1 MTRRLTNAGIALL
14 LIIALMGFLGVITG
28 VRGDSRQSYSLTA
41 AENESGVLTLSD
53 ETLHAGDSFTVTV
66 QPAEG
71 YRAAFVVAD
80 SLNSRTL
87 TEPNRKKT
95 VFTGVMPAHDVTLRG
110 IFVPED
116 QYAVALLYNS
126 LRGDCWTEPA
136 SAAAGTPVV
145 LNTSVKEP
153 YQVSRIASTPEDLA
167 ETMVAG
173 ENGAR
178 LFNMPESDVVLE
190 IGMTRDAFEDVPDDA
205 WYASY
210 VYDIVDK
217 GIMAGISSTQFQ
229 PEGQVTRAQAAQ
241 ILYTM
246 AGAPAVSTAS
256 SFNDVFPG
264 QWHYNPI
271 TWCTSNGVMAGY
283 SSGDFLPDAAI
294 TRQQMVSVLYKY
306 TTKIRKDP
314 ASERDDLQFF
324 ADRDAVSSYA
334 KTSMQWAVAR
344 GIISGT
350 RENGQLYIQPQGVVS
365 RAQMAIMLSSM
376 LDESGGKTPV
386 TPAPETPSP
395 EVTESPSPA
404 VTETP
409 EPVDEGTDFKDV
421 KSYSWYR
428 SAADYC
434 VAQNYMTA
442 DDGRF
447 LPNKEVTRGQAA
459 QMLYSLADRP
469 AVSGQAPFT
478 DISGGDYYSDAVTW
492 CVQQDIAAGFADR
505 TFRPD
510 IPISRQQFIA
520 LLHRYT
526 KFRGYKIEPSDNLN
540 KFPDG
545 GTVSDYAVIPMG
557 WATHYSLIAGISGNL
572 EPFGTLSR
580 SQMAC
585 ILQTYDKQI
594 AGK

>member
-1 MTRRLTNAGIALL
+1 MSYAGMALL
-14 LIIALMGFLGVITG
+14 LIIALMGSLGVLTG

-41 AENESGVLTLSD
+41 EESESGVITLSD
-53 ETLHAGDSFTVTV
+53 QSLHAGDTFTVEA

-71 YRAAFVVAD
+71 YRTAFVVAD
-80 SLNSRTL
+80 SLTARTL
-87 TEPNRKKT
+87 TEPNRRKT
-95 VFTGVMPAHDVTLRG
+95 VFTGVMPAHDITLQAL
-110 IFVPED
+110 FVPEEE
-116 QYAVALLYNS
+116 YAVALLYNT
-126 LRGDCWTEPA
+126 LRGDCQAEPA
-136 SAAAGTPVV
+136 HAAAGTPVV

-173 ENGAR
+173 ENGSR
-178 LFNMPESDVVLE
+178 MFTMPQEDVVLE
-190 IGMTRDAFEDVPDDA
+190 IGMTRDAFQDVPDDA

-217 GIMAGISSTQFQ
+217 GIMAGISSTEFQ
-229 PEGQVTRAQAAQ
+229 PEGQMTRAQAAQ

-246 AGAPAVSTAS
+246 AGSPAVNTATR
-256 SFNDVFPG
+256 FNDVFPG

-271 TWCTSNGVMAGY
+271 TWCTSSGVMAGY

-306 TTKIRKDP
+306 TTKILKDP
-314 ASERDDLQFF
+314 ASERDGLEFF
-324 ADRDAVSSYA
+324 ADRDSISSYA
-334 KTSMQWAVAR
+334 RTSMQWAVAR

-350 RENGQLYIQPQGVVS
+350 RENGQLTIQPQGVVS

-376 LDESGGKTPV
+376 LSEESHEK
-386 TPAPETPSP
+386 PAETDPPETPSP
-395 EVTESPSPA
+395 DLTAAPD
-404 VTETP
+404 
-409 EPVDEGTDFKDV
+409 PVDEGTDFKDV

-447 LPNKEVTRGQAA
+447 LPDKEVTRGQAA
-459 QMLYSLADRP
+459 QMLYSLADKP
-469 AVSGQAPFT
+469 AVSGTVPFT
-478 DISGGDYYSDAVTW
+478 DIAENDYYHAAVTW
-492 CVQQDIAAGFADR
+492 CVRQDIAAGFDDN

-510 IPISRQQFIA
+510 IPISRQQFVA

-526 KFRGYKIEPSDNLN
+526 RFRGYAIEPSDELSH
-540 KFPDG
+540 FPDS
-545 GTVSDYAVIPMG
+545 GTVTAYASVPMG
-557 WATHYSLIAGISGNL
+557 WAVHYRLIAGIRGNL
-572 EPFGTLSR
+572 EPFGTLTR
-580 SQMAC
+580 GQMAC
-585 ILQTYDKQI
+585 ILQSYDKQI
-594 AGK
+594 AQK

>member
-1 MTRRLTNAGIALL
+1 MSYAGMALL
-14 LIIALMGFLGVITG
+14 LIIALMGSLGVLTG

-41 AENESGVLTLSD
+41 EESESGTITLSD
-53 ETLHAGDSFTVTV
+53 QSLHAGDTFTVEA

-71 YRAAFVVAD
+71 YRTAFVVAD
-80 SLNSRTL
+80 SLTARTL
-87 TEPNRKKT
+87 TEPNRRKT
-95 VFTGVMPAHDVTLRG
+95 VFTGVMPAHDITLQAL
-110 IFVPED
+110 FVPEEE
-116 QYAVALLYNS
+116 YAVALLYNT
-126 LRGDCWTEPA
+126 LRGDCQVEPA
-136 SAAAGTPVV
+136 HAAAGTPVV

-173 ENGAR
+173 ENGSR
-178 LFNMPESDVVLE
+178 MFTMPQEDVVLE
-190 IGMTRDAFEDVPDDA
+190 IGMTRDAFQDVPDDA

-217 GIMAGISSTQFQ
+217 GIMAGISSTEFQ
-229 PEGQVTRAQAAQ
+229 PDGQMTRAQAAQ

-246 AGAPAVSTAS
+246 AGSPAVNTATR
-256 SFNDVFPG
+256 FNDVFPG

-271 TWCTSNGVMAGY
+271 TWCTSSGVMAGY

-306 TTKIRKDP
+306 TTKILKDP
-314 ASERDDLQFF
+314 ASERDGLESF
-324 ADRDAVSSYA
+324 ADRDSISSYA
-334 KTSMQWAVAR
+334 RTSMQWAVAR

-350 RENGQLYIQPQGVVS
+350 RENGQLIIQPQGVVS

-376 LDESGGKTPV
+376 LSEESHEK
-386 TPAPETPSP
+386 PAETDPPETPSP
-395 EVTESPSPA
+395 DLTAAPD
-404 VTETP
+404 
-409 EPVDEGTDFKDV
+409 PVDEGTDFKDV

-447 LPNKEVTRGQAA
+447 LPDKEVTRGQAA
-459 QMLYSLADRP
+459 QMLYSLADKP
-469 AVSGQAPFT
+469 AVSGTVPFT
-478 DISGGDYYSDAVTW
+478 DIAENDYYHDAVTW
-492 CVQQDIAAGFADR
+492 CVRQDIAAGFDDN

-510 IPISRQQFIA
+510 IPISRQQFVA

-526 KFRGYKIEPSDNLN
+526 RFRGYAIEPSDELSR
-540 KFPDG
+540 FPDS
-545 GTVSDYAVIPMG
+545 GTVTAYASVPMG
-557 WATHYSLIAGISGNL
+557 WAVHYRLIAGIRGNL
-572 EPFGTLSR
+572 EPFGTLTR
-580 SQMAC
+580 GQMAC
-585 ILQTYDKQI
+585 ILQSYDKQI
-594 AGK
+594 AKK

>member
-1 MTRRLTNAGIALL
+1 MLKRMSYAGMVLL
-14 LIIALMGFLGVITG
+14 LIIALMGSLGVLTG

-41 AENESGVLTLSD
+41 EESESGTITLSD
-53 ETLHAGDSFTVTV
+53 QSLHAGDTFTVEA

-71 YRAAFVVAD
+71 YRTAFVVAD
-80 SLNSRTL
+80 SLTARTL
-87 TEPNRKKT
+87 TEPNRRKT
-95 VFTGVMPAHDVTLRG
+95 VFTGVMPAHDITLQAL
-110 IFVPED
+110 FVPEEE
-116 QYAVALLYNS
+116 YAVALLYNT
-126 LRGDCWTEPA
+126 LRGDCQAEPA
-136 SAAAGTPVV
+136 HAAAGTPVV

-173 ENGAR
+173 ENGSR
-178 LFNMPESDVVLE
+178 MFTMPQEDVVLE
-190 IGMTRDAFEDVPDDA
+190 IGMTRDAFQDVPDDA

-217 GIMAGISSTQFQ
+217 GIMAGISSTEFQ
-229 PEGQVTRAQAAQ
+229 PDGQMTRAQAAQ

-246 AGAPAVSTAS
+246 AGSPAVNTATR
-256 SFNDVFPG
+256 FNDVFPG

-271 TWCTSNGVMAGY
+271 TWCTSSGVMAGY

-306 TTKIRKDP
+306 TTKILKDP
-314 ASERDDLQFF
+314 ASERDGLESF
-324 ADRDAVSSYA
+324 ADRDSISSYA
-334 KTSMQWAVAR
+334 RTSMQWAVAR

-350 RENGQLYIQPQGVVS
+350 RENGQLTIQPQGVVS

-376 LDESGGKTPV
+376 LSEESHEK
-386 TPAPETPSP
+386 PAETNPPETPSP
-395 EVTESPSPA
+395 DLTAAPD
-404 VTETP
+404 
-409 EPVDEGTDFKDV
+409 PVDEGTDFKDV

-447 LPNKEVTRGQAA
+447 LPDKEVTRGQAA
-459 QMLYSLADRP
+459 QMLYSLADKP
-469 AVSGQAPFT
+469 AVSGTVPFT
-478 DISGGDYYSDAVTW
+478 DIAENDYYHDAVTW
-492 CVQQDIAAGFADR
+492 CVRQDIAAGFDDN

-510 IPISRQQFIA
+510 TPISRQQFVA

-526 KFRGYKIEPSDNLN
+526 RFRGYAIEPSDELSR
-540 KFPDG
+540 FPDS
-545 GTVSDYAVIPMG
+545 GTVTAYASVPMG
-557 WATHYSLIAGISGNL
+557 WAVHYRLIAGIRGNL
-572 EPFGTLSR
+572 EPFGTLTR
-580 SQMAC
+580 GQMAC
-585 ILQTYDKQI
+585 ILQSYDKQI
-594 AGK
+594 AKK

>member
-1 MTRRLTNAGIALL
+1 MSYAGMALL
-14 LIIALMGFLGVITG
+14 LIIALMGSLGVLTG

-41 AENESGVLTLSD
+41 EESESGVITLSD
-53 ETLHAGDSFTVTV
+53 QSLHAGDTFTVEA

-71 YRAAFVVAD
+71 YRTAFVVAD
-80 SLNSRTL
+80 SLTARTL
-87 TEPNRKKT
+87 TEPNRRKT
-95 VFTGVMPAHDVTLRG
+95 VFTGVMPAHDITLQAL
-110 IFVPED
+110 FVPEEE
-116 QYAVALLYNS
+116 YAVALLYNT
-126 LRGDCWTEPA
+126 LRGDCQAEPA
-136 SAAAGTPVV
+136 HAAAGTPVV

-173 ENGAR
+173 ENGSR
-178 LFNMPESDVVLE
+178 MFTMPQEDVVLE
-190 IGMTRDAFEDVPDDA
+190 IGMTRDAFQDVPDDA

-217 GIMAGISSTQFQ
+217 GIMAGISSTEFQ
-229 PEGQVTRAQAAQ
+229 PDGQMTRAQAAQ

-246 AGAPAVSTAS
+246 AGSPAVNTATR
-256 SFNDVFPG
+256 FNDVFPG

-271 TWCTSNGVMAGY
+271 TWCTSSGVMAGY

-306 TTKIRKDP
+306 TTKILKDP
-314 ASERDDLQFF
+314 ASERDGLEFF
-324 ADRDAVSSYA
+324 ADRDSISSYA
-334 KTSMQWAVAR
+334 RTSMQWAVAR

-350 RENGQLYIQPQGVVS
+350 RENGQLTIQPQGVVS

-376 LDESGGKTPV
+376 LSEESHEK
-386 TPAPETPSP
+386 PAETDPPETPSP
-395 EVTESPSPA
+395 DLTAAPD
-404 VTETP
+404 
-409 EPVDEGTDFKDV
+409 PVDEGTDFKDV

-447 LPNKEVTRGQAA
+447 LPDKEVTRGQAA
-459 QMLYSLADRP
+459 QMLYSLADKP
-469 AVSGQAPFT
+469 AISGTVPFT
-478 DISGGDYYSDAVTW
+478 DIAENDYYHAAVTW
-492 CVQQDIAAGFADR
+492 CVRQDIAAGFDDN

-510 IPISRQQFIA
+510 IPISRQQFVA

-526 KFRGYKIEPSDNLN
+526 RFRGYAIEPSDELSR
-540 KFPDG
+540 FPDS
-545 GTVSDYAVIPMG
+545 GTVTAYASVPMG
-557 WATHYSLIAGISGNL
+557 WAVHYRLIAGIRGNL
-572 EPFGTLSR
+572 EPFGTLTR
-580 SQMAC
+580 GQMAC
-585 ILQTYDKQI
+585 ILQSYDKQI
-594 AGK
+594 AQK

>member
-1 MTRRLTNAGIALL
+1 MSYAGMALL
-14 LIIALMGFLGVITG
+14 LIIALMGSLGVLTG

-41 AENESGVLTLSD
+41 EESESGVITLSD
-53 ETLHAGDSFTVTV
+53 QSLHAGDTFTVEA

-71 YRAAFVVAD
+71 YRTAFVVAD
-80 SLNSRTL
+80 SLTARTL
-87 TEPNRKKT
+87 TEPNRRKT
-95 VFTGVMPAHDVTLRG
+95 VFTGVMPAHDITLQAL
-110 IFVPED
+110 FVPEEE
-116 QYAVALLYNS
+116 YAVALLYNT
-126 LRGDCWTEPA
+126 LRGDCQAEPA
-136 SAAAGTPVV
+136 HAAAGTPVV

-173 ENGAR
+173 ENGSR
-178 LFNMPESDVVLE
+178 MFTMPQEDVVLE
-190 IGMTRDAFEDVPDDA
+190 IGMTRDAFQDVPDDA

-217 GIMAGISSTQFQ
+217 GIMAGISSTEFQ
-229 PEGQVTRAQAAQ
+229 PDGQMTRAQAAQ

-246 AGAPAVSTAS
+246 AGSPAVNTATR
-256 SFNDVFPG
+256 FNDVFPG

-271 TWCTSNGVMAGY
+271 TWCTSSGVMAGY

-306 TTKIRKDP
+306 TTKILKDP
-314 ASERDDLQFF
+314 ASERDGLESF
-324 ADRDAVSSYA
+324 ADRDSISSYA
-334 KTSMQWAVAR
+334 RTSMQWAVAR

-350 RENGQLYIQPQGVVS
+350 RENGQLTIQPQGVVS

-376 LDESGGKTPV
+376 LSEESHEK
-386 TPAPETPSP
+386 PAETDPPETPSP
-395 EVTESPSPA
+395 DLTAAPD
-404 VTETP
+404 
-409 EPVDEGTDFKDV
+409 PVDEGTDFKDV

-447 LPNKEVTRGQAA
+447 LPDKEVTRGQAA
-459 QMLYSLADRP
+459 QMLYSLADKP
-469 AVSGQAPFT
+469 AVSGTVPFT
-478 DISGGDYYSDAVTW
+478 DIAENDYYHDAVTW
-492 CVQQDIAAGFADR
+492 CVRQDIAAGFDDN

-510 IPISRQQFIA
+510 IPISRQQFVA

-526 KFRGYKIEPSDNLN
+526 RFRGYAIEPSDELSR
-540 KFPDG
+540 FPDS
-545 GTVSDYAVIPMG
+545 GTVTAYASVPMG
-557 WATHYSLIAGISGNL
+557 WAVHYRLIAGIRGNL
-572 EPFGTLSR
+572 EPFGTLTR
-580 SQMAC
+580 GQMAC
-585 ILQTYDKQI
+585 ILQSYDKQI
-594 AGK
+594 AKK

>member
-1 MTRRLTNAGIALL
+1 MALL
-14 LIIALMGFLGVITG
+14 LIIALMGSLGVLTG

-41 AENESGVLTLSD
+41 EESESGTITLSD
-53 ETLHAGDSFTVTV
+53 QSLHAGDTFTVEA

-71 YRAAFVVAD
+71 YRTAFVVAD
-80 SLNSRTL
+80 SLTARTL
-87 TEPNRKKT
+87 TEPNRRKT
-95 VFTGVMPAHDVTLRG
+95 VFTGVMPAHDITLQAL
-110 IFVPED
+110 FVPEEE
-116 QYAVALLYNS
+116 YAVALLYNT
-126 LRGDCWTEPA
+126 LRGDCQAEPA
-136 SAAAGTPVV
+136 HAAAGTPVV

-173 ENGAR
+173 ENGSR
-178 LFNMPESDVVLE
+178 MFTMPQEDVVLE
-190 IGMTRDAFEDVPDDA
+190 IGMTRDAFQDVPDDA

-217 GIMAGISSTQFQ
+217 GVMAGISSTEFQ
-229 PEGQVTRAQAAQ
+229 PDGQMTRAQAAQ

-246 AGAPAVSTAS
+246 AGSPAVNTATR
-256 SFNDVFPG
+256 FNDVFPG

-271 TWCTSNGVMAGY
+271 TWCTSSGVMAGY

-306 TTKIRKDP
+306 TTKILKDP
-314 ASERDDLQFF
+314 ASERDGLESF
-324 ADRDAVSSYA
+324 ADRDSISSYA
-334 KTSMQWAVAR
+334 RTSMQWAVAR

-350 RENGQLYIQPQGVVS
+350 RENGQLTIQPQGVVS

-376 LDESGGKTPV
+376 LSEESHEK
-386 TPAPETPSP
+386 PAETDPPETPSP
-395 EVTESPSPA
+395 DLTAAPD
-404 VTETP
+404 
-409 EPVDEGTDFKDV
+409 PVDEGTDFKDV

-447 LPNKEVTRGQAA
+447 LPDKEVTRGQAA
-459 QMLYSLADRP
+459 QMLYSLADKP
-469 AVSGQAPFT
+469 VVSGTVPFT
-478 DISGGDYYSDAVTW
+478 DIAENDYYHDAVTW
-492 CVQQDIAAGFADR
+492 CVRQDIAAGFDDN

-510 IPISRQQFIA
+510 IPISRQQFVA

-526 KFRGYKIEPSDNLN
+526 RFRGYAIEPSDELSR
-540 KFPDG
+540 FPDS
-545 GTVSDYAVIPMG
+545 GTVTAYASVPMG
-557 WATHYSLIAGISGNL
+557 WAVHYRLIAGIRGNL
-572 EPFGTLSR
+572 EPFGTLTR
-580 SQMAC
+580 GQMAC
-585 ILQTYDKQI
+585 ILQSYDKQI
-594 AGK
+594 AQK

>member
-1 MTRRLTNAGIALL
+1 MSYAGMVLL
-14 LIIALMGFLGVITG
+14 LIIALMGSLGVLTG

-41 AENESGVLTLSD
+41 EESESGTITLSD
-53 ETLHAGDSFTVTV
+53 QSLHAGDTFTVEA

-71 YRAAFVVAD
+71 YRTAFVVAD
-80 SLNSRTL
+80 SLTARTL
-87 TEPNRKKT
+87 TEPNRRKT
-95 VFTGVMPAHDVTLRG
+95 VFTGVMPAHDITLQAL
-110 IFVPED
+110 FVPEEE
-116 QYAVALLYNS
+116 YAVALLYNT
-126 LRGDCWTEPA
+126 LRGDCQVEPA
-136 SAAAGTPVV
+136 HAAAGTPVV

-173 ENGAR
+173 ENGSR
-178 LFNMPESDVVLE
+178 MFTMPQEDVVLE
-190 IGMTRDAFEDVPDDA
+190 IGMTRDAFQDVPDDA

-217 GIMAGISSTQFQ
+217 GIMAGISSTEFQ
-229 PEGQVTRAQAAQ
+229 PDGQMTRAQAAQ

-246 AGAPAVSTAS
+246 AGSPAVNTATR
-256 SFNDVFPG
+256 FNDVFPG

-271 TWCTSNGVMAGY
+271 TWCTSSGVMAGY

-306 TTKIRKDP
+306 TTKILKDP
-314 ASERDDLQFF
+314 ASERDGLESF
-324 ADRDAVSSYA
+324 ADRDSISSYA
-334 KTSMQWAVAR
+334 RTSMQWAVAR

-350 RENGQLYIQPQGVVS
+350 RENGQLTIQPQGVVS

-376 LDESGGKTPV
+376 LSEESHEK
-386 TPAPETPSP
+386 PAETDPPETPSP
-395 EVTESPSPA
+395 DLTAAPD
-404 VTETP
+404 
-409 EPVDEGTDFKDV
+409 PVDEGTDFKDV

-447 LPNKEVTRGQAA
+447 LPDKEVTRGQAA
-459 QMLYSLADRP
+459 QMLYSLAGKP
-469 AVSGQAPFT
+469 AVSGTVPFT
-478 DISGGDYYSDAVTW
+478 DIAENDYYHDAVTW
-492 CVQQDIAAGFADR
+492 CVRQDIAAGFDDN

-510 IPISRQQFIA
+510 IPISRQQFVA

-526 KFRGYKIEPSDNLN
+526 RFRGYAIEPSDELSR
-540 KFPDG
+540 FPDS
-545 GTVSDYAVIPMG
+545 GTVTAYASVPMG
-557 WATHYSLIAGISGNL
+557 WAVHYRLIAGIRGNL
-572 EPFGTLSR
+572 EPFGTLTR
-580 SQMAC
+580 GQMAC
-585 ILQTYDKQI
+585 ILQSYDKQI
-594 AGK
+594 AKK

>member
-1 MTRRLTNAGIALL
+1 MLKRMSYAGMALL
-14 LIIALMGFLGVITG
+14 LIIALMGSLGVLTG

-41 AENESGVLTLSD
+41 EESESGVITLSD
-53 ETLHAGDSFTVTV
+53 QSLHAGDTFTVEA

-71 YRAAFVVAD
+71 YRTAFVVAD
-80 SLNSRTL
+80 SLTARTL
-87 TEPNRKKT
+87 TEPNRRKT
-95 VFTGVMPAHDVTLRG
+95 VFTGVMPAHDITLQAL
-110 IFVPED
+110 FVPEEE
-116 QYAVALLYNS
+116 YAVALLYNT
-126 LRGDCWTEPA
+126 LRGDCQAEPA
-136 SAAAGTPVV
+136 HAAAGTPVV

-173 ENGAR
+173 ENGSR
-178 LFNMPESDVVLE
+178 MFTMPQEDVVLE
-190 IGMTRDAFEDVPDDA
+190 IGMTRDAFQDVPDDA

-217 GIMAGISSTQFQ
+217 GIMAGISSTEFQ
-229 PEGQVTRAQAAQ
+229 PDGQMTRAQAAQ

-246 AGAPAVSTAS
+246 AGSPAVNTATR
-256 SFNDVFPG
+256 FNDVFPG

-271 TWCTSNGVMAGY
+271 TWCTSSGVMAGY

-306 TTKIRKDP
+306 TTKILKDP
-314 ASERDDLQFF
+314 ASERDGLESF
-324 ADRDAVSSYA
+324 ADRDSISSYA
-334 KTSMQWAVAR
+334 RTSMQWAVAR

-350 RENGQLYIQPQGVVS
+350 RENGQLTIQPQGVVS

-376 LDESGGKTPV
+376 LSEESHEK
-386 TPAPETPSP
+386 PAETDPPETPSP
-395 EVTESPSPA
+395 DLTAAPD
-404 VTETP
+404 
-409 EPVDEGTDFKDV
+409 PVDEGTDFKDV

-447 LPNKEVTRGQAA
+447 LPDKEVTRGQAA
-459 QMLYSLADRP
+459 QMLYSLADKP
-469 AVSGQAPFT
+469 AVSGTVPFT
-478 DISGGDYYSDAVTW
+478 DIAENDYYHDAVTW
-492 CVQQDIAAGFADR
+492 CVRQDIAAGFDDN

-510 IPISRQQFIA
+510 IPISRQQFVA

-526 KFRGYKIEPSDNLN
+526 RFRGYAIEPSDELSR
-540 KFPDG
+540 FPDS
-545 GTVSDYAVIPMG
+545 GTVTAYASVPMG
-557 WATHYSLIAGISGNL
+557 WAVHYRLIAGIRGNL
-572 EPFGTLSR
+572 EPFGTLTR
-580 SQMAC
+580 GQMAC
-585 ILQTYDKQI
+585 ILQSYDKQI
-594 AGK
+594 AKK

>member
-1 MTRRLTNAGIALL
+1 MLKRISYAGMALL
-14 LIIALMGFLGVITG
+14 LIIALMGSLGVLTG

-41 AENESGVLTLSD
+41 EESESGTITLSD
-53 ETLHAGDSFTVTV
+53 QSLHAGDTFTVEA

-71 YRAAFVVAD
+71 YRTAFVVAD
-80 SLNSRTL
+80 SLTARTL
-87 TEPNRKKT
+87 TEPNRRKT
-95 VFTGVMPAHDVTLRG
+95 VFTGVMPAHDITLQAL
-110 IFVPED
+110 FVPEEE
-116 QYAVALLYNS
+116 YAVALLYNT
-126 LRGDCWTEPA
+126 LRGDCQAEPA
-136 SAAAGTPVV
+136 HAAAGTPVV

-173 ENGAR
+173 ENGSR
-178 LFNMPESDVVLE
+178 MFTMPQEDVVLE
-190 IGMTRDAFEDVPDDA
+190 IGMTRDAFQDVPDDA

-217 GIMAGISSTQFQ
+217 GVMAGISSTEFQ
-229 PEGQVTRAQAAQ
+229 PDGQMTRAQAAQ

-246 AGAPAVSTAS
+246 AGSPAVNTATR
-256 SFNDVFPG
+256 FNDVFPG

-271 TWCTSNGVMAGY
+271 TWCTSSGVMAGY

-306 TTKIRKDP
+306 TTKILKDP
-314 ASERDDLQFF
+314 ASERDGLESF
-324 ADRDAVSSYA
+324 ADRDSISSYA
-334 KTSMQWAVAR
+334 RTSMQWAVAR

-350 RENGQLYIQPQGVVS
+350 RENGQLTIQPQGVVS

-376 LDESGGKTPV
+376 LSEESHEK
-386 TPAPETPSP
+386 PAETDPPETPSP
-395 EVTESPSPA
+395 DLTAAPD
-404 VTETP
+404 
-409 EPVDEGTDFKDV
+409 PVDEGTDFKDV

-447 LPNKEVTRGQAA
+447 LPDKEVTRGQAA
-459 QMLYSLADRP
+459 QMLYSLADKP
-469 AVSGQAPFT
+469 VVSGTVPFT
-478 DISGGDYYSDAVTW
+478 DIAENDYYHDAVTW
-492 CVQQDIAAGFADR
+492 CVRQDIAAGFDDN

-510 IPISRQQFIA
+510 IPISRQQFVA

-526 KFRGYKIEPSDNLN
+526 RFRGYAIEPSDELSR
-540 KFPDG
+540 FPDS
-545 GTVSDYAVIPMG
+545 GTVTAYASVPMG
-557 WATHYSLIAGISGNL
+557 WAVHYRLIAGIRGNL
-572 EPFGTLSR
+572 EPFGTLTR
-580 SQMAC
+580 GQMAC
-585 ILQTYDKQI
+585 ILQSYDKQI
-594 AGK
+594 AQK

>member
-1 MTRRLTNAGIALL
+1 MLKRMSYAGMVLL
-14 LIIALMGFLGVITG
+14 LIIALMGSLGVLTG

-41 AENESGVLTLSD
+41 EESESGTITLSD
-53 ETLHAGDSFTVTV
+53 QSLHAGDTFTVEA

-71 YRAAFVVAD
+71 YRTAFVVAD
-80 SLNSRTL
+80 SLTARTL
-87 TEPNRKKT
+87 TEPNRRKT
-95 VFTGVMPAHDVTLRG
+95 VFTGVMPAHDITLQAL
-110 IFVPED
+110 FVPEEE
-116 QYAVALLYNS
+116 YAVALLYNT
-126 LRGDCWTEPA
+126 LRGDCQVEPA
-136 SAAAGTPVV
+136 HAAAGTPVV

-173 ENGAR
+173 ENGSR
-178 LFNMPESDVVLE
+178 MFTMPQEDVVLE
-190 IGMTRDAFEDVPDDA
+190 IGMTRDAFQDVPDDA

-217 GIMAGISSTQFQ
+217 GIMAGISSTEFQ
-229 PEGQVTRAQAAQ
+229 PDGQMTRAQAAQ

-246 AGAPAVSTAS
+246 AGSPAVNTATR
-256 SFNDVFPG
+256 FNDVFPG

-271 TWCTSNGVMAGY
+271 TWCTSSGVMAGY

-306 TTKIRKDP
+306 TTKILKDP
-314 ASERDDLQFF
+314 ASERDGLESF
-324 ADRDAVSSYA
+324 ADRDSISSYA
-334 KTSMQWAVAR
+334 RTSMQWAVAR

-350 RENGQLYIQPQGVVS
+350 RENGQLIIQPQGVVS

-376 LDESGGKTPV
+376 LSEESHEK
-386 TPAPETPSP
+386 PAETDPPETPSP
-395 EVTESPSPA
+395 DLTAAPD
-404 VTETP
+404 
-409 EPVDEGTDFKDV
+409 PVDEGTDFKDV

-447 LPNKEVTRGQAA
+447 LPDKEVTRGQAA
-459 QMLYSLADRP
+459 QMLYSLADKP
-469 AVSGQAPFT
+469 AVSGTVPFT
-478 DISGGDYYSDAVTW
+478 DIAENDYYHDAVTW
-492 CVQQDIAAGFADR
+492 CVRQDIAAGFDDN

-510 IPISRQQFIA
+510 IPISRQQFVA

-526 KFRGYKIEPSDNLN
+526 RFRGYAIEPSDELSR
-540 KFPDG
+540 FPDS
-545 GTVSDYAVIPMG
+545 GTVTAYASVPMG
-557 WATHYSLIAGISGNL
+557 WAVHYRLIAGIRGNL
-572 EPFGTLSR
+572 EPFGTLTR
-580 SQMAC
+580 GQMAC
-585 ILQTYDKQI
+585 ILQSYDKQI
-594 AGK
+594 AKK

>member
-1 MTRRLTNAGIALL
+1 MLKRMSYAGMALL
-14 LIIALMGFLGVITG
+14 LIIALMGSLGVLTG

-41 AENESGVLTLSD
+41 EESESGTITLSD
-53 ETLHAGDSFTVTV
+53 QSLHAGDTFTVEA

-71 YRAAFVVAD
+71 YRTAFVVAD
-80 SLNSRTL
+80 SLTARTL
-87 TEPNRKKT
+87 TEPNRRKT
-95 VFTGVMPAHDVTLRG
+95 VFTGVMPAHDITLQAL
-110 IFVPED
+110 FVPEEE
-116 QYAVALLYNS
+116 YAVALLYNT
-126 LRGDCWTEPA
+126 LRGDCQVEPA
-136 SAAAGTPVV
+136 HAAAGTPVV

-173 ENGAR
+173 ENGSR
-178 LFNMPESDVVLE
+178 MFTMPQEDVVLE
-190 IGMTRDAFEDVPDDA
+190 IGMTRDAFQDVPDDA

-217 GIMAGISSTQFQ
+217 GIMAGISSTEFQ
-229 PEGQVTRAQAAQ
+229 PDGQMTRAQAAQ

-246 AGAPAVSTAS
+246 AGSPAVNTATR
-256 SFNDVFPG
+256 FNDVFPG

-271 TWCTSNGVMAGY
+271 TWCTSSGVMAGY

-306 TTKIRKDP
+306 TTKILKDP
-314 ASERDDLQFF
+314 ASERDGLESF
-324 ADRDAVSSYA
+324 ADRDSISSYA
-334 KTSMQWAVAR
+334 RTSMQWAVAR

-350 RENGQLYIQPQGVVS
+350 RENGQLIIQPQGVVS

-376 LDESGGKTPV
+376 LSEESHEK
-386 TPAPETPSP
+386 PAETDPPETPSP
-395 EVTESPSPA
+395 DLTAAPD
-404 VTETP
+404 
-409 EPVDEGTDFKDV
+409 PVDEGTDFKDV

-447 LPNKEVTRGQAA
+447 LPDKEVTRGQAA
-459 QMLYSLADRP
+459 QMLYSLADKP
-469 AVSGQAPFT
+469 AVSGTVPFT
-478 DISGGDYYSDAVTW
+478 DIAENDYYHDAVTW
-492 CVQQDIAAGFADR
+492 CVRQDIAAGFDDN

-510 IPISRQQFIA
+510 IPISRQQFVA

-526 KFRGYKIEPSDNLN
+526 RFRGYAIEPSDELSR
-540 KFPDG
+540 FPDS
-545 GTVSDYAVIPMG
+545 GTVTAYASVPMG
-557 WATHYSLIAGISGNL
+557 WAVHYRLIAGIRGNL
-572 EPFGTLSR
+572 EPFGTLTR
-580 SQMAC
+580 GQMAC
-585 ILQTYDKQI
+585 ILQSYDKQI
-594 AGK
+594 AKK

>member
-1 MTRRLTNAGIALL
+1 MALL
-14 LIIALMGFLGVITG
+14 LIIALMGSFGVLTG

-41 AENESGVLTLSD
+41 EESESGTITLSD
-53 ETLHAGDSFTVTV
+53 QSLHAGDTFTVEA

-71 YRAAFVVAD
+71 YRTAFVVAD
-80 SLNSRTL
+80 SLTARTL
-87 TEPNRKKT
+87 TEPNRRKT
-95 VFTGVMPAHDVTLRG
+95 VFTGVMPAHDITLQAL
-110 IFVPED
+110 FVPEEE
-116 QYAVALLYNS
+116 YAVALLYNT
-126 LRGDCWTEPA
+126 LRGDCQAEPA
-136 SAAAGTPVV
+136 HAAAGTPVV

-173 ENGAR
+173 ENGSR
-178 LFNMPESDVVLE
+178 MFTMPQEDVVLE
-190 IGMTRDAFEDVPDDA
+190 IGMTRDAFQDVPDDA

-217 GIMAGISSTQFQ
+217 GIMAGISSTEFQ
-229 PEGQVTRAQAAQ
+229 PDGQMTRAQAAQ

-246 AGAPAVSTAS
+246 AGSPAVNTATR
-256 SFNDVFPG
+256 FNDVFPG

-271 TWCTSNGVMAGY
+271 TWCTSSGVMAGY

-306 TTKIRKDP
+306 TTKILKDP
-314 ASERDDLQFF
+314 ASERDGLESF
-324 ADRDAVSSYA
+324 ADRDSISSYA
-334 KTSMQWAVAR
+334 RTSMQWAVAR

-350 RENGQLYIQPQGVVS
+350 RENGQLTIQPQGVVS

-376 LDESGGKTPV
+376 LSEESHEK
-386 TPAPETPSP
+386 PAETDPPETPSP
-395 EVTESPSPA
+395 DLTAAPD
-404 VTETP
+404 
-409 EPVDEGTDFKDV
+409 PVDEGTDFKDV

-447 LPNKEVTRGQAA
+447 LPDKEVTRGQAA
-459 QMLYSLADRP
+459 QMLYSLADKP
-469 AVSGQAPFT
+469 AVSGTVPFT
-478 DISGGDYYSDAVTW
+478 DIAENDYYHDAVTW
-492 CVQQDIAAGFADR
+492 CVRQDIAAGFDDN

-510 IPISRQQFIA
+510 TPISRQQFVA

-526 KFRGYKIEPSDNLN
+526 RFRGYAIEPSDELSR
-540 KFPDG
+540 FPDS
-545 GTVSDYAVIPMG
+545 GTVTAYASVPMG
-557 WATHYSLIAGISGNL
+557 WAVHYRLIAGIRGNL
-572 EPFGTLSR
+572 EPFGTLTR
-580 SQMAC
+580 GQMAC
-585 ILQTYDKQI
+585 ILQSYDKQI
-594 AGK
+594 AKK

>member
-1 MTRRLTNAGIALL
+1 MALL
-14 LIIALMGFLGVITG
+14 LIIALMGSLGVLTG

-41 AENESGVLTLSD
+41 EESESGTITLSD
-53 ETLHAGDSFTVTV
+53 QSLHAGDTFTVEA

-71 YRAAFVVAD
+71 YRTAFVVAD
-80 SLNSRTL
+80 SLTARTL
-87 TEPNRKKT
+87 TEPNRRKT
-95 VFTGVMPAHDVTLRG
+95 VFTGVMPAHDITLQAL
-110 IFVPED
+110 FVPEEE
-116 QYAVALLYNS
+116 YAVALLYNT
-126 LRGDCWTEPA
+126 LRGDCQAEPA
-136 SAAAGTPVV
+136 HAAAGTPVV

-173 ENGAR
+173 ENGSR
-178 LFNMPESDVVLE
+178 MFTMPQEDVVLE
-190 IGMTRDAFEDVPDDA
+190 IGMTRDAFQDVPDDA

-217 GIMAGISSTQFQ
+217 GIMAGISSTEFQ
-229 PEGQVTRAQAAQ
+229 PDGQMTRAQAAQ

-246 AGAPAVSTAS
+246 AGSPAVNTATR
-256 SFNDVFPG
+256 FNDVFPG

-271 TWCTSNGVMAGY
+271 TWCTSSGVMAGY

-306 TTKIRKDP
+306 TTKILKDP
-314 ASERDDLQFF
+314 ASERDGLESF
-324 ADRDAVSSYA
+324 ADRDSISSYA
-334 KTSMQWAVAR
+334 RTSMQWAVAR

-350 RENGQLYIQPQGVVS
+350 RENGQLTIQPQGVVS

-376 LDESGGKTPV
+376 LSEESHEK
-386 TPAPETPSP
+386 PAETDPPETPSP
-395 EVTESPSPA
+395 DLTAAPD
-404 VTETP
+404 
-409 EPVDEGTDFKDV
+409 PVDEGTDFKDV

-447 LPNKEVTRGQAA
+447 LPDKEVTRGQAA
-459 QMLYSLADRP
+459 QMLYSLADKP
-469 AVSGQAPFT
+469 AVSGTVPFT
-478 DISGGDYYSDAVTW
+478 DIAENDYYHDAVTW
-492 CVQQDIAAGFADR
+492 CVRQDIAAGFDDN

-510 IPISRQQFIA
+510 TPISRQQFVA

-526 KFRGYKIEPSDNLN
+526 RFRGYAIEPSDELSR
-540 KFPDG
+540 FPDS
-545 GTVSDYAVIPMG
+545 GTVTAYASVPMG
-557 WATHYSLIAGISGNL
+557 WAVHYRLIAGIRGNL
-572 EPFGTLSR
+572 EPFGTLTR
-580 SQMAC
+580 GQMAC
-585 ILQTYDKQI
+585 ILQSYDKQI
-594 AGK
+594 AKK

>member
-1 MTRRLTNAGIALL
+1 MALL
-14 LIIALMGFLGVITG
+14 LIIALMGSFGVLTG

-95 VFTGVMPAHDVTLRG
+95 VFTGVMPAHDVTLRA

-173 ENGAR
+173 ENGSR
-178 LFNMPESDVVLE
+178 MFTMPQEDVVLE
-190 IGMTRDAFEDVPDDA
+190 IGMTRDAFQDVPDDA

-217 GIMAGISSTQFQ
+217 GIMAGISSTEFQ
-229 PEGQVTRAQAAQ
+229 PDGQMTRAQAAQ

-246 AGAPAVSTAS
+246 AGSPAVNTATR
-256 SFNDVFPG
+256 FNDVFPG

-350 RENGQLYIQPQGVVS
+350 RENGQLTIQPQGVVS

-376 LDESGGKTPV
+376 LSEESHEK
-386 TPAPETPSP
+386 PAETDPPETPSP
-395 EVTESPSPA
+395 DLTAAPD
-404 VTETP
+404 
-409 EPVDEGTDFKDV
+409 PVDEGTDFKDV

-447 LPNKEVTRGQAA
+447 LPDKEVTRGQAA
-459 QMLYSLADRP
+459 QMLYSLADKP
-469 AVSGQAPFT
+469 AVSGTVPFT
-478 DISGGDYYSDAVTW
+478 DIAENDYYHDAVTW
-492 CVQQDIAAGFADR
+492 CVRQDIAAGFDDN

-510 IPISRQQFIA
+510 TPISRQQFVA

-526 KFRGYKIEPSDNLN
+526 RFRGYAIEPSDELSR
-540 KFPDG
+540 FPDS
-545 GTVSDYAVIPMG
+545 GTVTAYASVPMG
-557 WATHYSLIAGISGNL
+557 WAVHYRLIAGIRGNL
-572 EPFGTLSR
+572 EPFGTLTR
-580 SQMAC
+580 GQMAC
-585 ILQTYDKQI
+585 ILQSYDKQI
-594 AGK
+594 AKK

>member
-1 MTRRLTNAGIALL
+1 MSYAGMVLL
-14 LIIALMGFLGVITG
+14 LIIALMGSFGVLTG

-41 AENESGVLTLSD
+41 EESESGTITLSD
-53 ETLHAGDSFTVTV
+53 QSLHAGDTFTVEA

-71 YRAAFVVAD
+71 YRTAFVVAD
-80 SLNSRTL
+80 SLTARTL
-87 TEPNRKKT
+87 TEPNRRKT
-95 VFTGVMPAHDVTLRG
+95 VFTGVMPAHDITLQAL
-110 IFVPED
+110 FVPEEE
-116 QYAVALLYNS
+116 YAVALLYNT
-126 LRGDCWTEPA
+126 LRGDCQVEPA
-136 SAAAGTPVV
+136 HAAAGTPVV

-173 ENGAR
+173 ENGSR
-178 LFNMPESDVVLE
+178 MFTMPQEDVVLE
-190 IGMTRDAFEDVPDDA
+190 IGMTRDAFQDVPDDA

-217 GIMAGISSTQFQ
+217 GIMAGISSTEFQ
-229 PEGQVTRAQAAQ
+229 PDGQMTRAQAAQ

-246 AGAPAVSTAS
+246 AGSPAVNTATR
-256 SFNDVFPG
+256 FNDVFPG

-271 TWCTSNGVMAGY
+271 TWCTSSGVMAGY

-306 TTKIRKDP
+306 TTKILKDP
-314 ASERDDLQFF
+314 ASERDGLESF
-324 ADRDAVSSYA
+324 ADRDSISSYA
-334 KTSMQWAVAR
+334 RTSMQWAVAR

-350 RENGQLYIQPQGVVS
+350 RENGQLIIQPQGVVS

-376 LDESGGKTPV
+376 LSEESHEK
-386 TPAPETPSP
+386 PAETDPPETPSP
-395 EVTESPSPA
+395 DLTAAPD
-404 VTETP
+404 
-409 EPVDEGTDFKDV
+409 PVDEGTDFKDV

-447 LPNKEVTRGQAA
+447 LPDKEVTRGQAA
-459 QMLYSLADRP
+459 QMLYSLADKP
-469 AVSGQAPFT
+469 AVSGTVPFT
-478 DISGGDYYSDAVTW
+478 DIAENDYYHDAVTW
-492 CVQQDIAAGFADR
+492 CVRQDIAAGFDDN

-510 IPISRQQFIA
+510 IPISRQQFVA

-526 KFRGYKIEPSDNLN
+526 RFRGYAIEPSDELSR
-540 KFPDG
+540 FPDS
-545 GTVSDYAVIPMG
+545 GTVTAYASVPMG
-557 WATHYSLIAGISGNL
+557 WAVHYRLIAGIRGNL
-572 EPFGTLSR
+572 EPFGTLTR
-580 SQMAC
+580 GQMAC
-585 ILQTYDKQI
+585 ILQSYDKQI
-594 AGK
+594 AKK

>member
-1 MTRRLTNAGIALL
+1 MSYAGMALL
-14 LIIALMGFLGVITG
+14 LIIALMGSLGVLTG

-41 AENESGVLTLSD
+41 EESESGVITLSD
-53 ETLHAGDSFTVTV
+53 QSLHAGDTFTVEA

-71 YRAAFVVAD
+71 YRTAFVVAD
-80 SLNSRTL
+80 SLTARTL
-87 TEPNRKKT
+87 TEPNRRKT
-95 VFTGVMPAHDVTLRG
+95 VFTGVMPAHDITLQAL
-110 IFVPED
+110 FVPEEE
-116 QYAVALLYNS
+116 YAVALLYNT
-126 LRGDCWTEPA
+126 LRGDCQAEPA
-136 SAAAGTPVV
+136 HAAAGTPVV

-173 ENGAR
+173 ENGSR
-178 LFNMPESDVVLE
+178 MFTMPQEDVVLE
-190 IGMTRDAFEDVPDDA
+190 IGMTRDAFQDVPDDA

-217 GIMAGISSTQFQ
+217 GIMAGISSTEFQ
-229 PEGQVTRAQAAQ
+229 PDGQMTRAQAAQ

-246 AGAPAVSTAS
+246 AGSPAVNTATR
-256 SFNDVFPG
+256 FNDVFPG

-271 TWCTSNGVMAGY
+271 TWCTSSGVMAGY

-306 TTKIRKDP
+306 TTKILKDP
-314 ASERDDLQFF
+314 ASERDGLEFF
-324 ADRDAVSSYA
+324 ADRDSISSYA
-334 KTSMQWAVAR
+334 RTSMQWAVAR

-350 RENGQLYIQPQGVVS
+350 RENGQLIIQPQGVVS

-376 LDESGGKTPV
+376 LSEESHEK
-386 TPAPETPSP
+386 PAETDPPETPSP
-395 EVTESPSPA
+395 DLTAAPD
-404 VTETP
+404 
-409 EPVDEGTDFKDV
+409 PVDEGTDFKDV

-447 LPNKEVTRGQAA
+447 LPDKEVTRGQAA
-459 QMLYSLADRP
+459 QMLYSLADKP
-469 AVSGQAPFT
+469 AVSGTVPFT
-478 DISGGDYYSDAVTW
+478 DIAENDYYHDAVTW
-492 CVQQDIAAGFADR
+492 CVRQDIAAGFDDN

-510 IPISRQQFIA
+510 TPISRQQFVA

-526 KFRGYKIEPSDNLN
+526 RFRGYAIEPSDELSR
-540 KFPDG
+540 FPDS
-545 GTVSDYAVIPMG
+545 GTVTAYASVPMG
-557 WATHYSLIAGISGNL
+557 WAVHYRLIAGIRGNL
-572 EPFGTLSR
+572 EPFGTLTR
-580 SQMAC
+580 GQMAC
-585 ILQTYDKQI
+585 ILQSYDKQT
-594 AGK
+594 AQK

>member
-1 MTRRLTNAGIALL
+1 MALL
-14 LIIALMGFLGVITG
+14 LIIALMGSLGVLTG

-41 AENESGVLTLSD
+41 EESESGTITLSD
-53 ETLHAGDSFTVTV
+53 QSLHAGDTFTVEA

-71 YRAAFVVAD
+71 YRTAFVVAD
-80 SLNSRTL
+80 SLTARTL
-87 TEPNRKKT
+87 TEPNRRKT
-95 VFTGVMPAHDVTLRG
+95 VFSGVMPAHDITLQAL
-110 IFVPED
+110 FVPEEE
-116 QYAVALLYNS
+116 YAVALLYNT
-126 LRGDCWTEPA
+126 LRGDCQAEPA
-136 SAAAGTPVV
+136 HAAAGTPVV

-173 ENGAR
+173 ENGSR
-178 LFNMPESDVVLE
+178 MFTMPQEDVVLE
-190 IGMTRDAFEDVPDDA
+190 IGMTRDAFQDVPDDA

-217 GIMAGISSTQFQ
+217 GIMAGISSTEFQ
-229 PEGQVTRAQAAQ
+229 PDGQMTRAQAAQ

-246 AGAPAVSTAS
+246 AGSPAVNTATR
-256 SFNDVFPG
+256 FNDVFPG

-271 TWCTSNGVMAGY
+271 TWCTSSGVMAGY

-306 TTKIRKDP
+306 TTKILKDP
-314 ASERDDLQFF
+314 ASERDGLESF
-324 ADRDAVSSYA
+324 ADRDSISSYA
-334 KTSMQWAVAR
+334 RTSMQWAVAR

-350 RENGQLYIQPQGVVS
+350 RENGQLTIQPQGVVS

-376 LDESGGKTPV
+376 LSEESHEK
-386 TPAPETPSP
+386 PAETDPPETPSP
-395 EVTESPSPA
+395 DLTAAPD
-404 VTETP
+404 
-409 EPVDEGTDFKDV
+409 PVDEGTDFKDV

-447 LPNKEVTRGQAA
+447 LPDKEVTRGQAA
-459 QMLYSLADRP
+459 QMLYSLADKP
-469 AVSGQAPFT
+469 AVSGTVPFT
-478 DISGGDYYSDAVTW
+478 DIAENDYYHDAVTW
-492 CVQQDIAAGFADR
+492 CVRQDIAAGFDDN

-510 IPISRQQFIA
+510 IPISRQQFVA

-526 KFRGYKIEPSDNLN
+526 RFRGYAIEPSDELSR
-540 KFPDG
+540 FPDS
-545 GTVSDYAVIPMG
+545 GTVTAYASVPMG
-557 WATHYSLIAGISGNL
+557 WAVHYRLIAGIRGNL
-572 EPFGTLSR
+572 EPFGTLTR
-580 SQMAC
+580 GQMAC
-585 ILQTYDKQI
+585 ILQSYDKQI
-594 AGK
+594 AKK

>member
-1 MTRRLTNAGIALL
+1 MSYAGMVLL
-14 LIIALMGFLGVITG
+14 LIIALMGSLGVLTG

-41 AENESGVLTLSD
+41 EESESGTITLSD
-53 ETLHAGDSFTVTV
+53 QSLHAGDTFTVEA

-71 YRAAFVVAD
+71 YRTAFVVAD
-80 SLNSRTL
+80 SLTARTL
-87 TEPNRKKT
+87 TEPNRRKT
-95 VFTGVMPAHDVTLRG
+95 VFTGVMPAHDITLQAL
-110 IFVPED
+110 FVPEEE
-116 QYAVALLYNS
+116 YAVALLYNT
-126 LRGDCWTEPA
+126 LRGDCQVEPA
-136 SAAAGTPVV
+136 HAAAGTPVV

-173 ENGAR
+173 ENGSR
-178 LFNMPESDVVLE
+178 MFTMPQEDVVLE
-190 IGMTRDAFEDVPDDA
+190 IGMTRDAFQDVPDDA

-217 GIMAGISSTQFQ
+217 GIMAGISSTEFQ
-229 PEGQVTRAQAAQ
+229 PDGQMTRAQAAQ

-246 AGAPAVSTAS
+246 AGSPAVNTATR
-256 SFNDVFPG
+256 FNDVFPG

-271 TWCTSNGVMAGY
+271 TWCTSSGVMAGY

-306 TTKIRKDP
+306 TTKILKDP
-314 ASERDDLQFF
+314 ASERDGLESF
-324 ADRDAVSSYA
+324 ADRDSISSYA
-334 KTSMQWAVAR
+334 RTSMQWAVAR

-350 RENGQLYIQPQGVVS
+350 RENGQLIIQPQGVVS

-376 LDESGGKTPV
+376 LSEESHEKSAETDP
-386 TPAPETPSP
+386 PETPSP
-395 EVTESPSPA
+395 DLTAAPD
-404 VTETP
+404 
-409 EPVDEGTDFKDV
+409 PVDEGTDFKDV

-447 LPNKEVTRGQAA
+447 LPDKEVTRGQAA
-459 QMLYSLADRP
+459 QMLYSLADKP
-469 AVSGQAPFT
+469 AVSGTVPFT
-478 DISGGDYYSDAVTW
+478 DIAENDYYHDAVTW
-492 CVQQDIAAGFADR
+492 CVRQDIAAGFDDN

-510 IPISRQQFIA
+510 IPISRQQFVA

-526 KFRGYKIEPSDNLN
+526 RFRGYAIEPSDELSR
-540 KFPDG
+540 FPDS
-545 GTVSDYAVIPMG
+545 GTVTAYASVPMG
-557 WATHYSLIAGISGNL
+557 WAVHYRLIAGIRGNL
-572 EPFGTLSR
+572 EPFGTLTR
-580 SQMAC
+580 GQMAC
-585 ILQTYDKQI
+585 ILQSYDKQI
-594 AGK
+594 AKK

>member
-1 MTRRLTNAGIALL
+1 MLKRMSYAGMVLL
-14 LIIALMGFLGVITG
+14 LIIALMGSLGVLTG

-41 AENESGVLTLSD
+41 EESESGTITLSD
-53 ETLHAGDSFTVTV
+53 QSLHAGDTFTVEA

-71 YRAAFVVAD
+71 YRTAFVVAD
-80 SLNSRTL
+80 SLTARTL
-87 TEPNRKKT
+87 TEPNRRKT
-95 VFTGVMPAHDVTLRG
+95 VFTGVMPAHDITLQAL
-110 IFVPED
+110 FVPEEE
-116 QYAVALLYNS
+116 YAVALLYNT
-126 LRGDCWTEPA
+126 LRGDCQAEPA
-136 SAAAGTPVV
+136 HAAAGTPVV

-173 ENGAR
+173 ENGSR
-178 LFNMPESDVVLE
+178 MFTMPQEDVVLE
-190 IGMTRDAFEDVPDDA
+190 IGMTRDAFQDVPDDA

-217 GIMAGISSTQFQ
+217 GIMAGISSTEFQ
-229 PEGQVTRAQAAQ
+229 PDGQMTRAQAAQ

-246 AGAPAVSTAS
+246 AGSPAVNTATR
-256 SFNDVFPG
+256 FNDVFPG

-271 TWCTSNGVMAGY
+271 TWCTSSGVMAGY

-306 TTKIRKDP
+306 TTKILKDP
-314 ASERDDLQFF
+314 ASERDGLESF
-324 ADRDAVSSYA
+324 ADRDSISSYA
-334 KTSMQWAVAR
+334 RTSMQWAVAR

-350 RENGQLYIQPQGVVS
+350 RENGQLIIQPQGVVS

-376 LDESGGKTPV
+376 LSEESHEK
-386 TPAPETPSP
+386 PAETDPPETPSP
-395 EVTESPSPA
+395 DLTAAPD
-404 VTETP
+404 
-409 EPVDEGTDFKDV
+409 PVDEGTDFKDV

-447 LPNKEVTRGQAA
+447 LPDKEVTRGQAA
-459 QMLYSLADRP
+459 QMLYSLADKP
-469 AVSGQAPFT
+469 AVSGTVPFT
-478 DISGGDYYSDAVTW
+478 DIAENDYYHDAVTW
-492 CVQQDIAAGFADR
+492 CVRQDIAAGFDDN

-510 IPISRQQFIA
+510 IPISRQQFVA

-526 KFRGYKIEPSDNLN
+526 RFRGYAIEPSDELSR
-540 KFPDG
+540 FPDS
-545 GTVSDYAVIPMG
+545 GTVTAYASVPMG
-557 WATHYSLIAGISGNL
+557 WAVHYRLIAGIRGNL
-572 EPFGTLSR
+572 EPFGTLTR
-580 SQMAC
+580 GQMAC
-585 ILQTYDKQI
+585 ILQSYDKQI
-594 AGK
+594 AKK

>member
-1 MTRRLTNAGIALL
+1 MLKRMSYAGMVLL
-14 LIIALMGFLGVITG
+14 LIIALMGSLGVLTG

-41 AENESGVLTLSD
+41 EESESGTITLSD
-53 ETLHAGDSFTVTV
+53 QSLHAGDTFTVEA

-71 YRAAFVVAD
+71 YRTAFVVAD
-80 SLNSRTL
+80 SLTARTL
-87 TEPNRKKT
+87 TEPNRRKT
-95 VFTGVMPAHDVTLRG
+95 VFTGVMPAHDITLQAL
-110 IFVPED
+110 FVPEEE
-116 QYAVALLYNS
+116 YAVALLYNT
-126 LRGDCWTEPA
+126 LRGDCQVEPA
-136 SAAAGTPVV
+136 HAAAGTPVV

-173 ENGAR
+173 ENGSR
-178 LFNMPESDVVLE
+178 MFTMPQEDVVLE
-190 IGMTRDAFEDVPDDA
+190 IGMTRDAFQDVPDDA

-217 GIMAGISSTQFQ
+217 GIMAGISSTEFQ
-229 PEGQVTRAQAAQ
+229 PDGQMTRAQAAQ

-246 AGAPAVSTAS
+246 AGSPAVNTATR
-256 SFNDVFPG
+256 FNDVFPG

-271 TWCTSNGVMAGY
+271 TWCTSSGVMAGY

-306 TTKIRKDP
+306 TTKILKDP
-314 ASERDDLQFF
+314 ASERDGLESS
-324 ADRDAVSSYA
+324 ADRDSISSYA
-334 KTSMQWAVAR
+334 RTSMQWAVAR

-350 RENGQLYIQPQGVVS
+350 RENGQLIIQPQGVVS

-376 LDESGGKTPV
+376 LSEESHEK
-386 TPAPETPSP
+386 PAETDPPETPSP
-395 EVTESPSPA
+395 DLTAAPD
-404 VTETP
+404 
-409 EPVDEGTDFKDV
+409 PVDEGTDFKDV

-447 LPNKEVTRGQAA
+447 LPDKEVTRGQAA
-459 QMLYSLADRP
+459 QMLYSLADKP
-469 AVSGQAPFT
+469 AVSGTVPFT
-478 DISGGDYYSDAVTW
+478 DIAENDYYHDAVTW
-492 CVQQDIAAGFADR
+492 CVRQDIAAGFDDN

-510 IPISRQQFIA
+510 IPISRQQFVA

-526 KFRGYKIEPSDNLN
+526 RFRGYAIEPSDELSR
-540 KFPDG
+540 FPDS
-545 GTVSDYAVIPMG
+545 GTVTAYASVPMG
-557 WATHYSLIAGISGNL
+557 WAVHYRLIAGIRGNL
-572 EPFGTLSR
+572 EPFGTLTR
-580 SQMAC
+580 GQMAC
-585 ILQTYDKQI
+585 ILQSYDKQI
-594 AGK
+594 AKK

>member
-1 MTRRLTNAGIALL
+1 MSYAGMALL
-14 LIIALMGFLGVITG
+14 LIIALMGSLGVLTG

-41 AENESGVLTLSD
+41 EESESGVITLSD
-53 ETLHAGDSFTVTV
+53 QSLHAGDTFTVEA

-71 YRAAFVVAD
+71 YRTAFVVAD
-80 SLNSRTL
+80 SLTARTL
-87 TEPNRKKT
+87 TEPNRRKT
-95 VFTGVMPAHDVTLRG
+95 VFTGVMPAHDITLQAL
-110 IFVPED
+110 FVPEEE
-116 QYAVALLYNS
+116 YAVALLYNT
-126 LRGDCWTEPA
+126 LRGDCQAEPA
-136 SAAAGTPVV
+136 HAAAGTPVV

-173 ENGAR
+173 ENGSR
-178 LFNMPESDVVLE
+178 MFTMPQEDVVLE
-190 IGMTRDAFEDVPDDA
+190 IGMTRDAFQDVPDDA

-217 GIMAGISSTQFQ
+217 GIMAGISSTEFQ
-229 PEGQVTRAQAAQ
+229 PDGQMTRAQAAQ

-246 AGAPAVSTAS
+246 AGSPAVNTATR
-256 SFNDVFPG
+256 FNDVFPG

-271 TWCTSNGVMAGY
+271 TWCTSSGVMAGY

-306 TTKIRKDP
+306 TTKILKDP
-314 ASERDDLQFF
+314 ASERDGLESF
-324 ADRDAVSSYA
+324 ADRDSISSYA
-334 KTSMQWAVAR
+334 RTSMQWAVAR

-350 RENGQLYIQPQGVVS
+350 RENGQLIIQPQGVVS

-376 LDESGGKTPV
+376 LSEESHEK
-386 TPAPETPSP
+386 PAETDPPETPSP
-395 EVTESPSPA
+395 DLTAAPD
-404 VTETP
+404 
-409 EPVDEGTDFKDV
+409 PVDEGTDFKDV

-447 LPNKEVTRGQAA
+447 LPDKEVTRGQAA
-459 QMLYSLADRP
+459 QMLYSLADKP
-469 AVSGQAPFT
+469 AVSGTVPFT
-478 DISGGDYYSDAVTW
+478 DIAENDYYHDAVTW
-492 CVQQDIAAGFADR
+492 CVRQDIAAGFDDN

-510 IPISRQQFIA
+510 IPISRQQFVA

-526 KFRGYKIEPSDNLN
+526 RFRGYAIEPSDELSR
-540 KFPDG
+540 FPDS
-545 GTVSDYAVIPMG
+545 GTVTAYASVPMG
-557 WATHYSLIAGISGNL
+557 WAVHYRLIAGIRGNL
-572 EPFGTLSR
+572 EPFGTLTR
-580 SQMAC
+580 GQMAC
-585 ILQTYDKQI
+585 ILQSYDKQI
-594 AGK
+594 AKK

>member
-1 MTRRLTNAGIALL
+1 MSYAGMVLL
-14 LIIALMGFLGVITG
+14 LIIALMGSLGVLTG

-41 AENESGVLTLSD
+41 EESESGTITLSD
-53 ETLHAGDSFTVTV
+53 QSLHAGDTFTVEA

-71 YRAAFVVAD
+71 YRTAFVVAD
-80 SLNSRTL
+80 SLTARTL
-87 TEPNRKKT
+87 TEPNRRKT
-95 VFTGVMPAHDVTLRG
+95 VFTGVMPAHDITLQAL
-110 IFVPED
+110 FVPEEE
-116 QYAVALLYNS
+116 YAVALLYNT
-126 LRGDCWTEPA
+126 LRGDCQAEPA
-136 SAAAGTPVV
+136 HAAAGTPVV

-173 ENGAR
+173 ENGSR
-178 LFNMPESDVVLE
+178 MFTMPQEDVVLE
-190 IGMTRDAFEDVPDDA
+190 IGMTRDAFQDVPDDA

-217 GIMAGISSTQFQ
+217 GIMAGISSTEFQ
-229 PEGQVTRAQAAQ
+229 PDGQMTRAQAAQ

-246 AGAPAVSTAS
+246 AGSPAVNTATR
-256 SFNDVFPG
+256 FNDVFPG

-271 TWCTSNGVMAGY
+271 TWCTSSGVMAGY

-306 TTKIRKDP
+306 TTKILKDP
-314 ASERDDLQFF
+314 ASERDGLESF
-324 ADRDAVSSYA
+324 ADRDSISSYA
-334 KTSMQWAVAR
+334 RTSMQWAVAR

-350 RENGQLYIQPQGVVS
+350 RENGQLIIQPQGVVS

-376 LDESGGKTPV
+376 LSEESHEK
-386 TPAPETPSP
+386 PAETDPPETPSP
-395 EVTESPSPA
+395 DLTAAPD
-404 VTETP
+404 
-409 EPVDEGTDFKDV
+409 PVDEGTDFKDV

-447 LPNKEVTRGQAA
+447 LPDKEVTRGQAA
-459 QMLYSLADRP
+459 QMLYSLADKP
-469 AVSGQAPFT
+469 AVSGTVPFT
-478 DISGGDYYSDAVTW
+478 DIAENDYYHDAVTW
-492 CVQQDIAAGFADR
+492 CVRQDIAAGFDDN

-510 IPISRQQFIA
+510 TPISRQQFVA

-526 KFRGYKIEPSDNLN
+526 RFRGYAIEPSDELSR
-540 KFPDG
+540 FPDS
-545 GTVSDYAVIPMG
+545 GTVTAYASVPMG
-557 WATHYSLIAGISGNL
+557 WAVHYRLIAGIRGNL
-572 EPFGTLSR
+572 EPFGTLTR
-580 SQMAC
+580 GQMAC
-585 ILQTYDKQI
+585 ILQSYDKQI
-594 AGK
+594 AKK